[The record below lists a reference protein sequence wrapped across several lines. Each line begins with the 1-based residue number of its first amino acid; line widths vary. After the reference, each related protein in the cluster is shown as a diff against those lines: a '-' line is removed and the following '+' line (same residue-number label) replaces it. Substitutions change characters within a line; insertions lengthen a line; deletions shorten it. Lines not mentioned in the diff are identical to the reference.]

1 MLYSECVSLFLEYI
15 YSYTAD
21 STIEYYL
28 NNLSFFGKYLV
39 DLKGGLDFDINELTK
54 MDYIGYITYQRKRN
68 ITNTS
73 VRTYSRA
80 IKVFLNYLYSEGILK
95 ENITVNVKMPRL
107 DNRMVI
113 PLTSAD
119 VGKYVSGINKSP
131 LKIRNKLIFSLMLCC
146 GLRKS
151 EVINLNLNDVDLENN
166 YIKIVN
172 SKFNKSRM
180 LPLPVVVSKLLS
192 IYITEYRSI
201 TTSSMAL
208 ILSDDKRIT
217 DKAIN
222 CMFSKLK
229 KYNCK
234 NIYPHLLRH
243 TFATSFIL
251 SGGSL
256 EILRLL
262 LGHSD
267 YNVTRNY
274 IHIAAQCDIAN
285 IDVYRIDECFLKIYR
300 FNI

>member
-1 MLYSECVSLFLEYI
+1 MLYSECVKIFIEYLL
-15 YSYTAD
+15 SYAAD
-21 STIEYYL
+21 STVNYYL

-39 DLKGGLDFDINELTK
+39 DLKGSLNFNVNELSK
-54 MDYIGYITYQRKRN
+54 MDYIGYITYQRKRD

-80 IKVFLNYLYSEGILK
+80 IKVFLNYLYTENILK
-95 ENITVNVKMPRL
+95 ENITINVKVPRP
-107 DNRMVI
+107 DNRMVV
-113 PLTSAD
+113 PLSGVD
-119 VGKYVSGINKSP
+119 VAKYKYGINKSP

-151 EVINLNLNDVDLENN
+151 EVINLNLDDVDLENN

-180 LPLPVVVSKLLS
+180 LPLPANVVKLLS
-192 IYITEYRSI
+192 TYITEYRSL
-201 TTSSMAL
+201 TTSSVAL

-229 KYNCK
+229 KYNNK

-256 EILRLL
+256 EVLRLL

-267 YNVTRNY
+267 YNVTRQY
-274 IHIAAQCDIAN
+274 IHIAAQCDISDV
-285 IDVYRIDECFLKIYR
+285 DVYKIDECFLKIYR

>member
-1 MLYSECVSLFLEYI
+1 MLYSECVSLFLDYI
-15 YSYTAD
+15 SCYAAL
-21 STIEYYL
+21 STIEYYKT
-28 NNLSFFGKYLV
+28 N
-39 DLKGGLDFDINELTK
+39 LDFFSKYILKLKNTLDFNINEISK
-54 MDYIGYITYQRKRN
+54 KDYIGYITYQRSRN
-68 ITNTS
+68 ITNVS

-80 IKVFLNYLYSEGILK
+80 VKVFLNYLYTENILK
-95 ENITVNVKMPRL
+95 ENITINVKVPRP
-107 DNRMVI
+107 DNRMVV
-113 PLTSAD
+113 PLSGVD
-119 VGKYVSGINKSP
+119 VAKYEYGINKSP

-151 EVINLNLNDVDLENN
+151 EVINLNLDDVDLENN

-180 LPLPVVVSKLLS
+180 LPLPANVVKLLS
-192 IYITEYRSI
+192 TYITEYRSL
-201 TTSSMAL
+201 TTSSVAL

-229 KYNCK
+229 KYNNK

-267 YNVTRNY
+267 YNVTRQY
-274 IHIAAQCDIAN
+274 IHIAAQCDISDVGVYK
-285 IDVYRIDECFLKIYR
+285 IDDCFLKAFKFSI
-300 FNI
+300 